1 MDSQN
6 TQKNSNTTTK
16 KIKSKRATLKND
28 TNIKNVSTKKTKNLK
43 KSRPIK
49 PYIKKML
56 YLFVFVSILGGA
68 SYFSYKYINNIIPSD
83 EKIAD
88 TTNHFTP
95 FYQDTIIADEI
106 KNWNDNDLQSLRD
119 IIKNNTIDQNI
130 IKIINNPQYSL
141 NTVLF
146 HLNDNFHILS
156 ADEAREYNNGYSKT
170 STGITFDSYYNV
182 TDIVPY
188 SYAWRNGI
196 RVGYKLEQIDGKN
209 LKIDI
214 PSDDIND
221 ALTTHKN
228 SRWMFKDKAGRR
240 ITYPTFKK
248 EYPAGEI
255 AESWVY
261 QNTLVIRI
269 QKINVATPKVLYDL
283 ISNRINNNSNL
294 KGVVIDLRNSGDD
307 YYSGLPQTTWLLN
320 QQQEQSIA
328 ILESIHNQESIK
340 SSKTSFTIDQNV
352 MNAFN
357 KLPKI
362 IWVDYNTKG
371 SAEIITNNLISNG
384 AKTNGYKTFG
394 SVDKKDIFNVN
405 NKYAIALTDKKVFL
419 PDGKKIQIQPN
430 NNQAIFFVD
439 SLYDEKRKQ

>member
-6 TQKNSNTTTK
+6 TQNNSNTTK

-43 KSRPIK
+43 KSSSFK
-49 PYIKKML
+49 PYIKKTL
-56 YLFVFVSILGGA
+56 YLLAFLAIVGGI
-68 SYFSYKYINNIIPSD
+68 SYGSYKYLNND
-83 EKIAD
+83 TLLNEQEAEKA
-88 TTNHFTP
+88 NNFTP
-95 FYQDTIIADEI
+95 FYQDSNVAESL
-106 KNWNDNDLQSLRD
+106 KGWNENDLQSVRN
-119 IIKNNTIDQNI
+119 IIRNNTIDQNI
-130 IKIINNPQYSL
+130 MKITNDPNYSL
-141 NTVLF
+141 NTILF
-146 HLNDNFHILS
+146 HLNNNFRILS
-156 ADEAREYNNGYSKT
+156 ADEAREYNTGYAKT

-182 TDIVPY
+182 TDVSPY

-209 LKIDI
+209 LKINI
-214 PSDDIND
+214 PSDDINN

-248 EYPAGEI
+248 EYPAGDI

-269 QKINVATPKVLYDL
+269 QKINIATPQVLYNL
-283 ISNRINNNSNL
+283 IANRLKNNSNI
-294 KGVVIDLRNSGDD
+294 KGILIDLRNTGDD
-307 YYSGLPQTTWLLN
+307 YYSGLSQTTWLLN
-320 QQQEQSIA
+320 RQQEQDIATLKSINNT
-328 ILESIHNQESIK
+328 ESLK
-340 SSKTSFTIDQNV
+340 SSKASFAVDQNI
-352 MNAFN
+352 MNTFN
-357 KLPKI
+357 NLSKI

-371 SAEIITNNLISNG
+371 SAEILANNLILNG
-384 AKTNGYKTFG
+384 DKINGYKTFG

-419 PDGKKIQIQPN
+419 PDGKNIQISPIN
-430 NNQAIFFVD
+430 NKAIFFVD
-439 SLYDEKRKQ
+439 NLYEEKRK

>member
-6 TQKNSNTTTK
+6 TQKNSNITTK

-43 KSRPIK
+43 KSSPIK

-56 YLFVFVSILGGA
+56 YLFVFLSIAGSA
-68 SYFSYKYINNIIPSD
+68 SYLSYKYITNPALPN
-83 EKIAD
+83 EKETD
-88 TTNHFTP
+88 TATNFTP
-95 FYQDTIIADEI
+95 LYKDENVE
-106 KNWNDNDLQSLRD
+106 KTLRGWNDNDLQKLRD
-119 IIKNNTIDQNI
+119 IIKTNTIDNDI
-130 IKIINNPQYSL
+130 IRIINDPQYSL
-141 NTVLF
+141 NTVIF
-146 HLNDNFHILS
+146 HLKDNFHILS
-156 ADEAREYNNGYSKT
+156 ADEAREYNNGYPKQ

-182 TDIVPY
+182 IDIAPY

-196 RVGYKLEQIDGKN
+196 RKGYKLEQIDGKN

-248 EYPAGEI
+248 EYPAGNI
-255 AESWVY
+255 AEAWVY

-269 QKINVATPKVLYDL
+269 QKINIATPKVLYDL
-283 ISNRINNNSNL
+283 ISNRIRNNPNI
-294 KGVVIDLRNSGDD
+294 KGILIDLRDTGDD
-307 YYSGLPQTTWLLN
+307 YYSGLAQTTWLLN
-320 QQQEQSIA
+320 KQQEQNIAVLQSIN
-328 ILESIHNQESIK
+328 NQESLQSLK
-340 SSKTSFTIDQNV
+340 ATFNIDQNI

-362 IWVDYNTKG
+362 VWVDYNTKG

-384 AKTNGYKTFG
+384 AKINGSTTFG
-394 SVDKKDIFNVN
+394 SKYKKDIFNIN

-419 PDGKKIQIQPN
+419 PDGKGLQITPN
-430 NNQAIFFVD
+430 NNKAIFFVD
-439 SLYDEKRKQ
+439 SLYDSKRQ

>member
-16 KIKSKRATLKND
+16 KIKSKRAALKND

-43 KSRPIK
+43 KSSPIK
-49 PYIKKML
+49 PYITKTL
-56 YLFVFVSILGGA
+56 YLLVFLSIVGGI
-68 SYFSYKYINNIIPSD
+68 SYSSYKYLNND
-83 EKIAD
+83 TLLNEKEAEK
-88 TTNHFTP
+88 TNNFTP
-95 FYQDTIIADEI
+95 FYQDSNVAESL
-106 KNWNDNDLQSLRD
+106 KGWNDNDLQLVRD
-119 IIKNNTIDQNI
+119 IIKNNTIDHNI
-130 IKIINNPQYSL
+130 MRIANDPNYSL
-141 NTVLF
+141 NTIIF
-146 HLNDNFHILS
+146 HLSNNFHILS
-156 ADEAREYNNGYSKT
+156 ADEAREYNTGYAKT

-182 TDIVPY
+182 IDISPY

-209 LKIDI
+209 LKINI

-248 EYPAGEI
+248 EYPAGDI

-269 QKINVATPKVLYDL
+269 QKINIATPQVLYNL
-283 ISNRINNNSNL
+283 IANRIKNDSNIQ
-294 KGVVIDLRNSGDD
+294 GIIIDLRNTGDD
-307 YYSGLPQTTWLLN
+307 YYSGLSQTTWLLN
-320 QQQEQSIA
+320 RQQEQDIAKLKSINNT
-328 ILESIHNQESIK
+328 ESLQSLK
-340 SSKTSFTIDQNV
+340 ASFPVDQNI
-352 MNAFN
+352 MNTFN
-357 KLPKI
+357 NLSKI

-371 SAEIITNNLISNG
+371 SAEILANNLVLNG
-384 AKTNGYKTFG
+384 AKINGFKTFG

-419 PDGKKIQIQPN
+419 PDGKNIQISPIN
-430 NNQAIFFVD
+430 NKAIFFVD
-439 SLYDEKRKQ
+439 NLYEEKRR